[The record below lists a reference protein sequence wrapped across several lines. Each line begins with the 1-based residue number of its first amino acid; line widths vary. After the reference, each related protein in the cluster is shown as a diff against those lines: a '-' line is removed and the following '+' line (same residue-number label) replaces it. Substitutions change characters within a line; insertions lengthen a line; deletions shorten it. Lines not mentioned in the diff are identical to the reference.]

1 LRRQFCALAAQ
12 LPLLVR
18 PVLVNTLRE
27 LAAIRSTVED
37 AAGRILD
44 SAEGLLA
51 LADQEEATRAG
62 EAILSTMPACG
73 FHDLLGQR
81 VTKITKSLDC
91 VLANRMKGAGAK
103 QRAAA
108 TASKG
113 NSKIGARRPKPR

>member
-27 LAAIRSTVED
+27 VAAIRSTVED

-62 EAILSTMPACG
+62 EAILSTMPA
-73 FHDLLGQR
+73 DLLGQR
-81 VTKITKSLDC
+81 VTKITKSLDR

-108 TASKG
+108 TAGKG